1 VSTDEPFARRIWRTL
16 EPYHAISYFAP
27 ETKAATDAL
36 GLKGGWM
43 SYFGCRAAPLGP
55 VGPVVVTALFYSFHP
70 LMVARSLPDA
80 WSYATPAQLLE
91 ARLSA
96 VDSAVRRLLPDAVG
110 SAELARAADL
120 ARRAVELTVV
130 DGRPMAA
137 ANSALPWPDE
147 PHLVLWQATTTLR
160 EARGDGHVAAL
171 VASGLSSCQACVT
184 MSAASGLP
192 AEVFKVNRRWSDEEW
207 ADASTDLAQRGYLH
221 EDGTLTSD
229 GRSLREEVEQRT
241 DDLADQT
248 WQALGEDDSAEL
260 DRLVRPMSRVLMAAG
275 TLPPMNP
282 IGLRWD
288 DSEVSPGG

>member
-1 VSTDEPFARRIWRTL
+1 VSTPEPFPRRIWRTL
-16 EPYHAISYFAP
+16 EPYHAITYFAP

-55 VGPVVVTALFYSFHP
+55 VGPVLVTALFYSFHP

-80 WSYATPAQLLE
+80 WSYAQPSQLLE
-91 ARLSA
+91 ARLAA
-96 VDSAVRRLLPDAVG
+96 VDAAVRRLLPDAIG
-110 SAELARAADL
+110 SADLARAAEL

-147 PHLVLWQATTTLR
+147 PHLALWQATTTLR

-184 MSAASGLP
+184 ISAAGGP
-192 AEVFKVNRRWSDEEW
+192 PPEVFKVSRRWSDDEW
-207 ADASTDLAQRGYLH
+207 AAASVGLALRGYLH

-229 GRSLREEVEQRT
+229 GVSLREDVERRT
-241 DDLADQT
+241 DELADQT

-260 DRLVRPMSRVLMAAG
+260 DRLVRPLSRVLMANGSMPA
-275 TLPPMNP
+275 MNP

-288 DSEVSPGG
+288 PAEINPG

>member
-1 VSTDEPFARRIWRTL
+1 MSTPEPFPRRIWRTL
-16 EPYHAISYFAP
+16 EPYHAITYFAP
-27 ETKAATDAL
+27 ETRAATDAL

-55 VGPVVVTALFYSFHP
+55 VGPVLVTALFYSFHP

-80 WSYATPAQLLE
+80 WSYAEPSQLLD
-91 ARLSA
+91 ARLTA
-96 VDSAVRRLLPDAVG
+96 VDAAVRRLLPDAIG
-110 SAELARAADL
+110 SADLARAAEL

-137 ANSALPWPDE
+137 ANSALPWPDD
-147 PHLVLWQATTTLR
+147 PHLALWQATTTLR

-184 MSAASGLP
+184 ISAAGGP
-192 AEVFKVNRRWSDEEW
+192 PPEVFKVSRRWSDEEW
-207 ADASTDLAQRGYLH
+207 AAASADLALRGYMH

-229 GRSLREEVEQRT
+229 GVSLREDVERRT
-241 DDLADQT
+241 DELADQT

-260 DRLVRPMSRVLMAAG
+260 DRLVRPLSRVLMANGSVPA
-275 TLPPMNP
+275 MNP

-288 DSEVSPGG
+288 PAEINPG